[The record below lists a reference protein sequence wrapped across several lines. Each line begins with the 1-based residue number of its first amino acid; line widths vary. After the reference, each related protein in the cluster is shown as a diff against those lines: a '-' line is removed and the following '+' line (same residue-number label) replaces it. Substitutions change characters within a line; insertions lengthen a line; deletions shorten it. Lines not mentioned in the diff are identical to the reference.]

1 MMHQNA
7 DYTVSEWDGT
17 ERRGVDGVALQL
29 MVEVRKAMDK
39 HEEDE
44 KKVFTEIKDL
54 IKEKDEASQERHAE
68 LSGRFD
74 AMQQSTSSLLFENN
88 RTTTEIHKLFKAAF
102 PEGDA
107 AAHRKAHESW
117 IEKDKAE
124 KEFWLKIKTDAIK
137 TVVVGVMIWAG
148 MVLWAA
154 FLKGPGA

>member
-7 DYTVSEWDGT
+7 DCTVDEWDGT
-17 ERRGVDGVALQL
+17 ERRGVDGIALQL

-39 HEEDE
+39 HEADE
-44 KKVFTEIKDL
+44 KEVFTEIKDL
-54 IKEKDEASQERHAE
+54 IKEKDESSKQRHNE

-74 AMQQSTSSLLFENN
+74 AMQQSTASLLFENN
-88 RTTTEIHKLFKAAF
+88 RTTSEIHKLFKAAF

-107 AAHRKAHESW
+107 ESHRKAHESW
-117 IEKDKAE
+117 IAKDKAE

-137 TVVVGVMIWAG
+137 TVVVGVMVWAG
-148 MVLWAA
+148 MALWAA